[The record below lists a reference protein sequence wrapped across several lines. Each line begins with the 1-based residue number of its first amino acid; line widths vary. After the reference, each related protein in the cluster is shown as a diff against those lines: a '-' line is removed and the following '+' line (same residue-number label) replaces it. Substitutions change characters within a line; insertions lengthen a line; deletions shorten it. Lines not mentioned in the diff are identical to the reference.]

1 MDVVERR
8 WTSAVNRLL
17 QQPELAEA
25 PAEPLL
31 GDFEGGGH
39 GRDVVAE
46 AADGGFEVVS
56 REGGGSLKA
65 RALLHQVIDRGPRD
79 AEAAG
84 GGMRPEAGG
93 LEGGEEL
100 VLGHVRGLARL
111 CLDGDRWGRS
121 WARRCRRGVAASC
134 RASSSAGSRRASL
147 RPRLA
152 ITSWRTT
159 LRSWRTLPGQEW
171 RARRATSGAG

>member
-121 WARRCRRGVAASC
+121 WARRCGRRGGRFLQGFFERRIEAGFAPAAVGDHQLADDVAE
-134 RASSSAGSRRASL
+134 
-147 RPRLA
+147 LA
-152 ITSWRTT
+152 
-159 LRSWRTLPGQEW
+159 
-171 RARRATSGAG
+171 